1 MTKTVWEVARLSGV
15 SGVHTTWTVDTTKIS
30 QRVRNN
36 AIRMMRSGVVVGWGN
51 AAKLCHALCR
61 HYGAKPVVMYSG
73 SYGKSVGLTVDVDT
87 FKPESL
93 PIIRERVRAGI
104 TGELLTEDKSYRVA
118 SLKSDLEDVSKIG
131 VEETWVRFRNI
142 SRPELLALLAKHINP
157 QKLVR
162 TSRVADELEKD
173 QRILIDQI
181 QC

>member
-93 PIIRERVRAGI
+93 PVIRERVKGGI
-104 TGELLTEDKSYRVA
+104 TGELLIEHKDYRIQ

-142 SRPELLALLAKHINP
+142 TKAELFAMSAEHINP
-157 QKLVR
+157 QKLVHI
-162 TSRVADELEKD
+162 SRVADELEKD
-173 QRILIDQI
+173 QRIVIDQM
-181 QC
+181 QY

>member
-1 MTKTVWEVARLSGV
+1 MSKTVWEVARLSRIN
-15 SGVHTTWTVDTTKIS
+15 GVHTTWTVDTTQIS
-30 QRVRNN
+30 QRIRKN
-36 AIRMMRSGVVVGWGN
+36 AIQMMRSGVVVGWGN

-61 HYGAKPVVMYSG
+61 HYGVKPIELYSHN
-73 SYGKSVGLTVDVDT
+73 YNKFIGLTVTEDT

-93 PIIRERVRAGI
+93 PVIRERVRVGI
-104 TGELLTEDKSYRVA
+104 TGELLTEDRDYRVA
-118 SLKSDLEDVSKIG
+118 ALKDDLNDVDKIG

-142 SRPELLALLAKHINP
+142 TKPQMLALISAHINP
-157 QKLVR
+157 QKIVH